1 VDALTAT
8 NKGYGS
14 ATGVLAAF
22 EIGNADSLF
31 NTVNSAF
38 SELGGTSPVGSG
50 FDWGLPFF
58 FNKTIYVGIEGTSSS
73 LGSGPYW
80 AY

>member
-1 VDALTAT
+1 VDSFSAT
-8 NKGYGS
+8 NIGYGS

-22 EIGNADSLF
+22 MIGNADSLF
-31 NTVNSAF
+31 NTSNSAF
-38 SELGGTSPVGSG
+38 AELGGTAPVGSG

-58 FNKTIYVGIEGTSSS
+58 FGKTIYVGLDGTKSN
-73 LGSGPYW
+73 LATGPYW